1 MNCLAY
7 LSREFEFFLI
17 GGKRAIKGEIS
28 MIRFLFQKKCPGNTK
43 KKELKSILLQ

>member
-7 LSREFEFFLI
+7 LSREFE
-17 GGKRAIKGEIS
+17 GKKAIKGEIS
-28 MIRFLFQKKCPGNTK
+28 MIRFLFQKKCRGNTK